1 MQAMAVGRKKE
12 RPKPSG
18 SSLLTDAENEQLFET
33 MGKDRISLA
42 AAVAQLLVAYPDSP
56 NIWRKA
62 NDGVTV
68 LVKDYLNRN
77 YALCVYDIFKQDPL
91 WSQILW
97 VVNI

>member
-62 NDGVTV
+62 NDGVAV
-68 LVKDYLNRN
+68 LVFHVSFDLYPRLGSEKNSFDW
-77 YALCVYDIFKQDPL
+77 K
-91 WSQILW
+91 
-97 VVNI
+97 